1 MLNVVI
7 CDDSTRD
14 ASQLEQ
20 YLLSYDKVP
29 VETKLY
35 TNPQKMLEQLTSDT
49 HCVFLDIDM
58 PQITGIDLARE
69 IRQFN
74 PFIPIIFVTSYRDY
88 MEQVFEV
95 QTFDYLVKPI
105 EPQRLNKVL
114 DRILRYLDLGQTIFN
129 FSFGKQSYSIPLSD
143 ITYFEKDKRSVFIYT
158 LADTYKS
165 LLKTQDIL
173 DKLPNYFI
181 QIHASYIVN
190 PKYIKDFDAKT
201 VTILLNGAE
210 EHSLPISRKF
220 HSSFKEKYYNY
231 LSERNF

>member
-1 MLNVVI
+1 
-7 CDDSTRD
+7 
-14 ASQLEQ
+14 
-20 YLLSYDKVP
+20 
-29 VETKLY
+29 
-35 TNPQKMLEQLTSDT
+35 
-49 HCVFLDIDM
+49 M

-105 EPQRLNKVL
+105 EPQRLNKLV

-173 DKLPNYFI
+173 DKLPDYFI

-201 VTILLNGAE
+201 VTILLNGTE

-220 HSSFKEKYYNY
+220 QSSFKEKYYNY

>member
-1 MLNVVI
+1 
-7 CDDSTRD
+7 
-14 ASQLEQ
+14 
-20 YLLSYDKVP
+20 
-29 VETKLY
+29 
-35 TNPQKMLEQLTSDT
+35 
-49 HCVFLDIDM
+49 
-58 PQITGIDLARE
+58 
-69 IRQFN
+69 
-74 PFIPIIFVTSYRDY
+74 

-105 EPQRLNKVL
+105 EPQRLNKVV
-114 DRILRYLDLGQTIFN
+114 DRVLRYLDLGQTIFN

-173 DKLPNYFI
+173 DKLPDYFI

-201 VTILLNGAE
+201 VTILLNGTE

-220 HSSFKEKYYNY
+220 QSSFKEKYYNY

>member
-35 TNPQKMLEQLTSDT
+35 TNPQKMLEQLTRDT

-105 EPQRLNKVL
+105 EPQRLNKVV

-158 LADTYKS
+158 LADTY
-165 LLKTQDIL
+165 
-173 DKLPNYFI
+173 
-181 QIHASYIVN
+181 IVN

-201 VTILLNGAE
+201 VTILLNGTE